1 MAVPLI
7 LAGAGMVV
15 RAVAPRVIQQLM
27 RQGFKR
33 ATTQQIKKAGGEKGM
48 STVTSVSQAKNLKPT
63 RPSLRPSTKVVKP
76 KSGVTSQQRSALS
89 NMGGRTVAPKKPSS
103 TSVAAKPRSNVTTS
117 RTTSVAPR
125 RTTSVTAPKSRPTMR
140 NITPPKR
147 SLPSAP
153 PKRPISN
160 AQRAANIGKTAA
172 ALGTAASMLPS
183 IKEGPKTAKAK
194 PSVTGPMPRPSR
206 NAPNYGMPKPK
217 AKPSEGKDPR
227 GNQIKP
233 TPGKTI
239 MPKKFDGGYNT
250 KTQRLVNITI
260 DGKKATYEIP
270 KGMTTKQAKSLL
282 TGTVKKK
289 EGGTP
294 GKYKGFSKL
303 PEKVQKKMN
312 PTLAAKYEVG
322 GYLNTKQKARLDRLA
337 SEGKINFPSKTTKP
351 KPKAKP
357 KKPDGRRQYPI
368 KPTTRKPKPIQFK
381 GGGSI
386 NSGKVARQVRGFG
399 AARKPKK

>member
-48 STVTSVSQAKNLKPT
+48 STVTSVNQAKNLKPT
-63 RPSLRPSTKVVKP
+63 RPTLRPSTKVVKP

-117 RTTSVAPR
+117 RTTAVAPR

-147 SLPSAP
+147 GLPSAP

-183 IKEGPKTAKAK
+183 VKEGPKTAKAK

-239 MPKKFDGGYNT
+239 MPKKFQGSYNKDT
-250 KTQRLVNITI
+250 HKLSNITI
-260 DGKKATYEIP
+260 DGKKSTYVLP
-270 KGMTTKQAKSLL
+270 KNMTSSKAKSLL
-282 TGTVKKK
+282 TSTAKKY
-289 EGGTP
+289 EGGSFTKP
-294 GKYKGFSKL
+294 NKLKMKQRSVAEEKRRSKEYFNRSKAKKNPPSKYKGFSEL
-303 PEKVQKKMN
+303 PEKVQKKMS
-312 PTLAAKYEVG
+312 PTLAAKY
-322 GYLNTKQKARLDRLA
+322 
-337 SEGKINFPSKTTKP
+337 
-351 KPKAKP
+351 
-357 KKPDGRRQYPI
+357 
-368 KPTTRKPKPIQFK
+368 K
-381 GGGSI
+381 GGGSVG
-386 NSGKVARQVRGFG
+386 SSKVARQVRGFG

>member
-1 MAVPLI
+1 MAIPLI
-7 LAGAGMVV
+7 LAGIGGSVV
-15 RAVAPRVIQQLM
+15 RAVAPKVIQQLM

-33 ATTQQIKKAGGEKGM
+33 ATTQQIKKAGGEKGL
-48 STVTSVSQAKNLKPT
+48 STVTSVKQAKNLKPT
-63 RPSLRPSTKVVKP
+63 RPTLRPSTKVVKP

-117 RTTSVAPR
+117 RTTAVAPR

-147 SLPSAP
+147 GLPSAP

-183 IKEGPKTAKAK
+183 VKEGPKTAKAK

-250 KTQRLVNITI
+250 KTQRLVNITV

-289 EGGTP
+289 KGGNPTLEKMPMPKTKPKSKKTP
-294 GKYKGFSKL
+294 PAKYKGFSKL
-303 PEKVQKKMN
+303 PENVQKRIN
-312 PTLAAKYEVG
+312 PNLAAKY
-322 GYLNTKQKARLDRLA
+322 
-337 SEGKINFPSKTTKP
+337 
-351 KPKAKP
+351 
-357 KKPDGRRQYPI
+357 
-368 KPTTRKPKPIQFK
+368 K